1 MKTYFGFFIVSIILF
16 SCLNLYGQ
24 RLNIRKEAI
33 TLLKSGILKEADEAL
48 RSNPITITN
57 FQAERSAGGKH
68 DFFSEGDYWWPD
80 PQHPDGPYIQKDG
93 LTNPYNFTAH
103 RTAMINFSKMMGA
116 LTSAYILTNDEKY
129 ARKAFEHARAWLI
142 DTATRMNP
150 HMLYAQAIKGKF
162 TGRGIGIIDMIQFM
176 EVAQSLLKLE
186 HSKSADKVEY
196 KLFRNWFDQ
205 YLKWITSHP
214 YGIDEKNAVNN
225 HGTCW
230 TMQVAAFA
238 KFTGNKQLIDTCIY
252 RYKYVHLP
260 EQMDIDGSFPKE
272 LNRTKPFGYSLFN
285 LDAMSMLC
293 QILSDKY
300 NNLWNY
306 STQNNKSIEKGI
318 SFITPFVKNKDSWPF
333 KKDLMYWDQWPV
345 AQPFLLFGAN
355 ALKKDDLFNTWEKL
369 DHAPQTDE
377 IIRNLPVRHP
387 LIWF

>member
-1 MKTYFGFFIVSIILF
+1 MKTYISLFIGSIILL
-16 SCLNLYGQ
+16 SYLKLYGQ
-24 RLNIRKEAI
+24 RLNIQQEA
-33 TLLKSGILKEADEAL
+33 TNLLKTSILKEADEAL

-57 FQAERSAGGKH
+57 FLAKRSAGGKH

-80 PQHPDGPYIQKDG
+80 PEHPEGPYIQKDG
-93 LTNPYNFTAH
+93 LTNPDNFTAH
-103 RTAMINFSKMMGA
+103 RSAMINFSKLMGA
-116 LTSAYILTNDEKY
+116 LASAYLITKDDKY
-129 ARKAFEHARAWLI
+129 AKKAFEHARAWFI

-176 EVAQSLLKLE
+176 EVSQSLLKLE
-186 HSKSADKVEY
+186 HSKSANKIEF

-238 KFTGNKQLIDTCIY
+238 TFTGNKQLLDTCIY
-252 RYKYVHLP
+252 RYKYEHLTS
-260 EQMDIDGSFPKE
+260 QMEIDGSFPKE

-293 QILSDKY
+293 QILSD
-300 NNLWNY
+300 NHHNLWNY
-306 STQNNKSIEKGI
+306 TTQDNKSIERGI
-318 SFITPFVKNKDSWPF
+318 SFIITYVKNKNSWPF
-333 KKDLMYWDQWPV
+333 KKDVMYWDQWPV
-345 AQPFLLFGAN
+345 AHPFLLFGAK
-355 ALKKDDLFNTWEKL
+355 ALKKDALFETWEKL
-369 DHAPQTDE
+369 DHNPQKEE
-377 IIRNLPVRHP
+377 IVRNLPVRHP